1 MQQENCDTPSNE
13 NSILYQAAVTA
24 PHASAAKA
32 GEKILQ
38 QGGNAVEACIAM
50 ASSLTVVYPHMTSL
64 GGDGFWLI
72 HKPGETPVALNAAG
86 RSAANLD
93 NCEFGQHQRGPKV
106 ALTTA
111 GAVSGWQQALKRF
124 GGNLTL
130 DAIFDPAIQLAE
142 QGFAVTQT
150 LHAGIEKLFGEY
162 QHSNFESVF
171 MPNGKVPQVGD
182 TLKLSALGETYRLLA
197 DLGLQS
203 WVDGELAIEN
213 AKFLKLQGSPI
224 TFEDLA
230 STSAQWQSP
239 LAISTQWGEFY
250 NLLAPTQGSA
260 SLTIL
265 GLLDQYLKTHANSL
279 EHWCSPE
286 GEEQVLHFLIEA
298 VKQAFSWRNQHLAD
312 SDGCRNAQFD
322 QLSEGQIAQQF
333 GKIDDEA
340 SPWPNP
346 GPIGDTVWMGVVDS
360 EGLSVSYIQSIYW
373 EFGSGLVNP
382 QNGVVWNNRCLGF
395 NVDPQHPNSLQPN
408 KQPMHTLNPPM
419 ALLNDGSRLIYGTM
433 GGEGQPQ
440 TQAAIIWRHLVQ
452 KKSVHQSTSAPR
464 WLLGKTWGKSEDNL
478 KLEQPLFNDYGQSL
492 LTRGHDAVAAPTY
505 AEFFGHSGAI
515 RVNEIETECAS
526 DPRSDG
532 MGILINQ
539 NTQGMY

>member
-1 MQQENCDTPSNE
+1 MQQESCEPQLKA
-13 NSILYQAAVTA
+13 NSPAFQAAVTA

-32 GEKILQ
+32 GERILQ

-86 RSAANLD
+86 RSAAMID
-93 NCEFGQHQRGPKV
+93 DCEFGQHQRGPKV

-111 GAVSGWQQALKRF
+111 GAVSGWHQALKRF
-124 GGNLTL
+124 GGKLSL
-130 DAIFDPAIQLAE
+130 EEIFDPAIQLAE
-142 QGFAVTQT
+142 SGFTVTQT
-150 LHAGIEKLFGEY
+150 LQDGIEKLASEY
-162 QHSNFESVF
+162 QHPNFESVF
-171 MPNGKVPQVGD
+171 MPKGKVPKVGD

-203 WVDGELAIEN
+203 WIDGELAIEN

-230 STSAQWQSP
+230 STTAQWQSP
-239 LAISTQWGEFY
+239 LAVSTQWGEFY

-265 GLLDQYLKTHANSL
+265 GLLDKYLKTNPNTL
-279 EHWCSPE
+279 EYWRSAE

-298 VKQAFSWRNQHLAD
+298 VKQAFTWRNQHLAD
-312 SDGCRNAQFD
+312 SEQCRNAQFE
-322 QLSEGQIAQQF
+322 QLSDISLEQQF
-333 GKIDDEA
+333 AKISHEA
-340 SPWPNP
+340 AAWPNP

-360 EGLSVSYIQSIYW
+360 DGLAVSYIQSIYW

-395 NVDPQHPNSLQPN
+395 NTDPQHPNSLAPN

-452 KKSVHQSTSAPR
+452 KKSANLATAAPR

-478 KLEQPLFNDYGQSL
+478 KLEQPLFMEYGQSL
-492 LTRGHDAVAAPTY
+492 LARGHDAIAAPTY

-515 RVNEIETECAS
+515 RVNETVTDCAS

-539 NTQGMY
+539 KQQGIN

>member
-1 MQQENCDTPSNE
+1 MQQESCEPQLKA
-13 NSILYQAAVTA
+13 NSPAFQAAVTA

-32 GEKILQ
+32 GERILQ

-86 RSAANLD
+86 RSAAMID
-93 NCEFGQHQRGPKV
+93 DCEFGQHQRGPKV

-111 GAVSGWQQALKRF
+111 GAVSGWHQALKRF
-124 GGNLTL
+124 GGKLSL
-130 DAIFDPAIQLAE
+130 EEIFDPAIQLAE
-142 QGFAVTQT
+142 SGFTVTQT
-150 LHAGIEKLFGEY
+150 LQDGIEKLASEY
-162 QHSNFESVF
+162 QHPNFESVF
-171 MPNGKVPQVGD
+171 MPKGKVPKVGD

-203 WVDGELAIEN
+203 WIDGELAIEN

-230 STSAQWQSP
+230 STTAQWQSP
-239 LAISTQWGEFY
+239 LAVSTQWGEFY

-265 GLLDQYLKTHANSL
+265 GLLDKYLKTNPNTL
-279 EHWCSPE
+279 EHWRSAE

-298 VKQAFSWRNQHLAD
+298 VKQAFTWRNQHLAD
-312 SDGCRNAQFD
+312 SEQCRNAQFE
-322 QLSEGQIAQQF
+322 QLSDISLEQQF
-333 GKIDDEA
+333 AKISHEA
-340 SPWPNP
+340 AAWPNP

-360 EGLSVSYIQSIYW
+360 DGLAVSYIQSIYW

-395 NVDPQHPNSLQPN
+395 NTDPQHPNSLAPN

-452 KKSVHQSTSAPR
+452 KKSANLATAAPR

-478 KLEQPLFNDYGQSL
+478 KLEQPLFMEYGQSL
-492 LTRGHDAVAAPTY
+492 LARGHDAIAAPTY

-515 RVNEIETECAS
+515 RVNETVTDCAS

-539 NTQGMY
+539 KQQGIN